1 MPNITSL
8 KINNVEYEL
17 LSNINEEIETL
28 RNTVDQL
35 TTQITTLQNRFIP
48 YTVTEDT
55 TYGELYDHL
64 VETGYPIIYMN
75 QLEVNGGHQIPP
87 HGGYF
92 NVISYKKYNNGG
104 SYDTIQLMLI
114 TNDDTPHMTI
124 YFATNPSTQKIS
136 DGIGIYDQLI
146 VDL

>member
-28 RNTVDQL
+28 RNTVGQL
-35 TTQITTLQNRFIP
+35 TTQIATLQNRFTP
-48 YTVTEDT
+48 YIVTEDT

-75 QLEVNGGHQIPP
+75 QFEVNGSYQIPP
-87 HGGYF
+87 NKGYF
-92 NVISYKKYNNGG
+92 NVISYKKFNTGAA
-104 SYDTIQLMLI
+104 DVIQLIFI
-114 TNDDTPHMTI
+114 TNDGTPNMII
-124 YFATNPSTQKIS
+124 YFATNPSIQKIS
-136 DGIGIYDQLI
+136 EGIGIYNQVLI
-146 VDL
+146 D

>member
-8 KINNVEYEL
+8 KINNVQYEL

-28 RNTVDQL
+28 KNTVDQL
-35 TTQITTLQNRFIP
+35 TTQITTLQNRFTP

-75 QLEVNGGHQIPP
+75 QFEVNGSYQIPP
-87 HGGYF
+87 HEGYF
-92 NVISYKKYNNGG
+92 NVISYKKFNTGAA
-104 SYDTIQLMLI
+104 DVIQLIFI
-114 TNDDTPHMTI
+114 TNDGTPNMII
-124 YFATNPSTQKIS
+124 YFATNPSIQKIS
-136 DGIGIYDQLI
+136 EGIGIYNQVLI
-146 VDL
+146 D